1 MLFNHNLVVKY
12 DTYKKRLYLK
22 KKQKGCTSSSAMYE
36 VFNPTLLV
44 ALFQFKKIGPTQMQ
58 ISFKYKIV

>member
-1 MLFNHNLVVKY
+1 M
-12 DTYKKRLYLK
+12 YK
-22 KKQKGCTSSSAMYE
+22 

-44 ALFQFKKIGPTQMQ
+44 ELFQFKKIGPTQMQ